1 MDATRMLKQRASDQ
15 EHKEPE
21 EEQVEFLGI
30 SGEQASGS
38 YHNLVHSW
46 KRLSM
51 QSNDAEIGLLQA
63 VAEYLS
69 TLPHGRYG
77 QVTLYLR
84 GSKGPCTSC
93 KDIITRFR
101 RDFPYVKVIC
111 EYRQGTAQEKDVAS
125 KAPDQ
130 DQLTYGYADAVSL
143 APGAR
148 QQNKESYCKVFPAL
162 ALGIQ
167 APQGLKGFKMA
178 TLEGLFERYVDVYG
192 LDQASTHTFVASQ
205 RPAVLPKE
213 QAPHV
218 LAWLNNRLAYAAQV
232 TLSKHERTCLLS
244 IDSPASGSDVTV
256 RGLLCLARV
265 APRSSQQNKEEM
277 EDRAPARPE
286 EKGKEKR
293 VDEEEEWEDAESVAD
308 QDDDEKWEDEEQDN
322 EEEKEDNDA
331 QATPVAA
338 STTSRKAD
346 AQRSGMGSKKSS
358 HQVPTITISK
368 KLSQRITRTLPG
380 IGTVV
385 NVSGDGMN
393 CLIRALL
400 VATGHKDDE
409 TTVTLL
415 REEVVRANVSQTGS
429 MLNLAG
435 QAGAILIS
443 YMEFADIIKAKRSLL
458 VYTPGEGKK
467 LVKHTIYQGKDTKHP
482 ILLWLSDEH
491 FQAIIPQGS

>member
-1 MDATRMLKQRASDQ
+1 MDATRMLKQHVTRQDEHDE

-21 EEQVEFLGI
+21 EERVEFLGV
-30 SGEQASGS
+30 SGEQASGP

-46 KRLSM
+46 KSLSM

-63 VAEYLS
+63 VADYLT

-93 KDIITRFR
+93 KDIISRFR
-101 RDFPYVKVIC
+101 RDFPSVKVIC
-111 EYRQGTAQEKDVAS
+111 EYRQGAAQEQDVAS

-130 DQLTYGYADAVSL
+130 ERLTYGYTDAVSL

-148 QQNKESYCKVFPAL
+148 QQNKESYGKVFPAL
-162 ALGIQ
+162 VLGIQ
-167 APQGLKGFKMA
+167 APQGLKGFRMT
-178 TLEGLFERYVDVYG
+178 TLEGLFGRYVELYG
-192 LDQASTHTFVASQ
+192 LDPASTHTFVASQ
-205 RPAVLPKE
+205 HQAVLPKE

-232 TLSKHERTCLLS
+232 TLSKHERTCLFS

-256 RGLLCLARV
+256 CGLLCLVRA
-265 APRSSQQNKEEM
+265 SQQNKEEM
-277 EDRAPARPE
+277 E
-286 EKGKEKR
+286 EKGKEKKVEDKDEEWEYEEP
-293 VDEEEEWEDAESVAD
+293 VDEEVEDDAETE
-308 QDDDEKWEDEEQDN
+308 DDN
-322 EEEKEDNDA
+322 T

-346 AQRSGMGSKKSS
+346 AQRSGTGSKKSS
-358 HQVPTITISK
+358 HQKPTITISK

-400 VATGHKDDE
+400 VATSHKDDE

-458 VYTPGEGKK
+458 VYTSGEGKK
-467 LVKHTIYQGKDTKHP
+467 LVKHTIYQGKDAKNP

-491 FQAIIPQGS
+491 FQAIIPEQD